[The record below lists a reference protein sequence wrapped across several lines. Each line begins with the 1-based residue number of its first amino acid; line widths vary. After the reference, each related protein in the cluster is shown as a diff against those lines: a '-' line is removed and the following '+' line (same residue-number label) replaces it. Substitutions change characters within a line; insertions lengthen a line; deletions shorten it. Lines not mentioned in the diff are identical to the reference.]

1 MEQIH
6 EECGVFGIFNR
17 DAESVD
23 TARCVY
29 YALYALQHRGQEAC
43 GIAVNDGNLISLYK
57 DLGLVHEVFDE
68 KILSGMKG
76 SIAIGHARYSTTG
89 GNNRRNIQPLG
100 VDYIKGS
107 LVIAHNGNVSNA
119 ALLRQELEQQ
129 GAVFQCTSDTE
140 VIAFLI
146 AKERLTADSVEEAVA
161 RVAPRLEGSF
171 SLLVM
176 SPKKLIALRDPKG
189 MRPLCMGHLGKSPV
203 FASESCALDSIG
215 ASFDRDVRPGELIVV
230 DENGERVMESGINPD
245 ASKCALCVFEH
256 IYFARPDSVIDG
268 KSVHEAR
275 IRAGEFLARDYPVDA
290 DIVVGV
296 PDSGIDAAIGYSRAS
311 GIPYEIGFIKNKYI
325 ARTFISPGQSSREDK
340 VRIKLNPIPDAVRG
354 KRVVLVDDS
363 IVRGT
368 TSERIVRL
376 LRDAG
381 ATEIH
386 MRISAPPFLNPC
398 YYGTDIDS
406 REMLIAC
413 HHTVEE
419 IASIIGADSL
429 GYLRVDRLGGL
440 IGCPVG
446 EGYCDA
452 CFTSDYPTEIPTDS
466 DKNRFEEKISRRRHP
481 KKHGDAEID

>member
-1 MEQIH
+1 M
-6 EECGVFGIFNR
+6 
-17 DAESVD
+17 
-23 TARCVY
+23 
-29 YALYALQHRGQEAC
+29 YALQHRGQEAC

-146 AKERLTADSVEEAVA
+146 AKERLTANSVEEAVA

-230 DENGERVMESGINPD
+230 DESGERVMESGINPD

-268 KSVHEAR
+268 QSVYQARLEAGR
-275 IRAGEFLARDYPVDA
+275 ILARSHPVQA
-290 DIVVGV
+290 DLVIGV
-296 PDSGIDAAIGYSRAS
+296 PDSGLAAAIGFAQES
-311 GIPYEIGFIKNKYI
+311 GIPYGEGLVKNRYIG
-325 ARTFISPGQSSREDK
+325 RTFIQPTQNGRESA
-340 VRIKLNPIPDAVRG
+340 VSIKLSALRRSVEG
-354 KRVVLVDDS
+354 KRVVMIDDS

-368 TSERIVRL
+368 TMRQIVDL
-376 LRDAG
+376 LKKAG
-381 ATEIH
+381 ATEVH
-386 MRISAPPFLNPC
+386 VRISAPEFLWPC
-398 YYGTDIDS
+398 YYGTDIDDRS
-406 REMLIAC
+406 QLASVKFT
-413 HHTVEE
+413 HEE
-419 IASIIGADSL
+419 LTERIGADSL
-429 GYLRVDRLGGL
+429 GFLPLAQVKEIAKDSKLNF
-440 IGCPVG
+440 CT
-446 EGYCDA
+446 A
-452 CFTSDYPTEIPTDS
+452 CFSGDYPYPVPTHA
-466 DKNRFEEKISRRRHP
+466 DKTAFE
-481 KKHGDAEID
+481 

>member
-17 DAESVD
+17 EAESVD

-146 AKERLTADSVEEAVA
+146 AKERLTANSVEEAVA

-230 DENGERVMESGINPD
+230 DESGERVMESGINPD

-268 KSVHEAR
+268 QSVYQARLEAGR
-275 IRAGEFLARDYPVDA
+275 ILARSHPVQA
-290 DIVVGV
+290 DLVIGV
-296 PDSGIDAAIGYSRAS
+296 PDSGLAAAIGFAQES
-311 GIPYEIGFIKNKYI
+311 GIPYGEGLVKNRYIG
-325 ARTFISPGQSSREDK
+325 RTFIQPTQNGRESA
-340 VRIKLNPIPDAVRG
+340 VSIKLSALRRSVEG
-354 KRVVLVDDS
+354 KRVVMIDDS

-368 TSERIVRL
+368 TMRQIVDL
-376 LRDAG
+376 LKRAG
-381 ATEIH
+381 ATEVH
-386 MRISAPPFLNPC
+386 VRISAPEFLWPC
-398 YYGTDIDS
+398 YYGTDIDDRS
-406 REMLIAC
+406 QLASVKFT
-413 HHTVEE
+413 HEE
-419 IASIIGADSL
+419 LTERIGADSL
-429 GYLRVDRLGGL
+429 GFLPLAQVKKIAKDSKLNF
-440 IGCPVG
+440 CT
-446 EGYCDA
+446 A
-452 CFTSDYPTEIPTDS
+452 CFSGDYPYPVPTHA
-466 DKNRFEEKISRRRHP
+466 DKTAFE
-481 KKHGDAEID
+481 

>member
-17 DAESVD
+17 EAESVD

-189 MRPLCMGHLGKSPV
+189 MRPLCMGHLGKSTV

-230 DENGERVMESGINPD
+230 DESGEHVMESGINPD

-268 KSVHEAR
+268 QSVYQARLEAGR
-275 IRAGEFLARDYPVDA
+275 ILARSHPVQA
-290 DIVVGV
+290 DLVIGV
-296 PDSGIDAAIGYSRAS
+296 PDSGLAAAIGFAQES
-311 GIPYEIGFIKNKYI
+311 GIPYGEGLVKNRYIG
-325 ARTFISPGQSSREDK
+325 RTFIQPTQNGRESA
-340 VRIKLNPIPDAVRG
+340 VSIKLSALRRSVEG
-354 KRVVLVDDS
+354 KRVVMIDDS

-368 TSERIVRL
+368 TMRQIVDL
-376 LRDAG
+376 LKKAG
-381 ATEIH
+381 ATEVH
-386 MRISAPPFLNPC
+386 VRISAPEFLWPC
-398 YYGTDIDS
+398 YYGTDIDDRS
-406 REMLIAC
+406 QLASVKFT
-413 HHTVEE
+413 HEE
-419 IASIIGADSL
+419 LTERIGADSL
-429 GYLRVDRLGGL
+429 GFLPLAQVKEIAKDSKLNF
-440 IGCPVG
+440 CT
-446 EGYCDA
+446 A
-452 CFTSDYPTEIPTDS
+452 CFSGDYPYPVPTHA
-466 DKNRFEEKISRRRHP
+466 DKTAFE
-481 KKHGDAEID
+481 

>member
-17 DAESVD
+17 EAESVD

-146 AKERLTADSVEEAVA
+146 AKERLTANSVEEAVA

-230 DENGERVMESGINPD
+230 DESGERVMESGINPD

-268 KSVHEAR
+268 QSVYQARLEAGR
-275 IRAGEFLARDYPVDA
+275 ILARSHPVQA
-290 DIVVGV
+290 DLVIGV
-296 PDSGIDAAIGYSRAS
+296 PDSGLAAAIGFAQES
-311 GIPYEIGFIKNKYI
+311 GIPYGEGLVKNRYIG
-325 ARTFISPGQSSREDK
+325 RTFIQPTQNGRESA
-340 VRIKLNPIPDAVRG
+340 VSIKLSALRRSVEG
-354 KRVVLVDDS
+354 KRVVMIDDS

-368 TSERIVRL
+368 TMRQIVDL
-376 LRDAG
+376 LKKAG
-381 ATEIH
+381 ATEVH
-386 MRISAPPFLNPC
+386 VCISAPEFLWPC
-398 YYGTDIDS
+398 YYGTDIDDRS
-406 REMLIAC
+406 QLASVKFT
-413 HHTVEE
+413 HEE
-419 IASIIGADSL
+419 LTERIGADSL
-429 GYLRVDRLGGL
+429 GFLPLAQVKEIAKDSKLNF
-440 IGCPVG
+440 CT
-446 EGYCDA
+446 A
-452 CFTSDYPTEIPTDS
+452 CFSGDYPYPVPTHA
-466 DKNRFEEKISRRRHP
+466 DKTAFE
-481 KKHGDAEID
+481 

>member
-17 DAESVD
+17 EAESVD

-146 AKERLTADSVEEAVA
+146 AKERLTANSVEEAVA

-230 DENGERVMESGINPD
+230 DESGERVMESGINPD

-268 KSVHEAR
+268 QSVYQARLEAGR
-275 IRAGEFLARDYPVDA
+275 ILARSHPVQA
-290 DIVVGV
+290 DLVIGV
-296 PDSGIDAAIGYSRAS
+296 PDSGLAAAIGFAQES
-311 GIPYEIGFIKNKYI
+311 GIPYGEGLVKNRYIG
-325 ARTFISPGQSSREDK
+325 RTFIQPTQNGRESA
-340 VRIKLNPIPDAVRG
+340 VSIKLSALRRSVEG
-354 KRVVLVDDS
+354 KRVVLIDDS

-368 TSERIVRL
+368 TMRQIVDL
-376 LRDAG
+376 LKKAG
-381 ATEIH
+381 ATEVH
-386 MRISAPPFLNPC
+386 VRISAPEFLWPC
-398 YYGTDIDS
+398 YYGTDIDDRS
-406 REMLIAC
+406 QLASVKFT
-413 HHTVEE
+413 HEE
-419 IASIIGADSL
+419 LTERIGADSL
-429 GYLRVDRLGGL
+429 GFLPLAQVKEIAKDSKLNF
-440 IGCPVG
+440 CT
-446 EGYCDA
+446 A
-452 CFTSDYPTEIPTDS
+452 CFSGDYPYPVPTHA
-466 DKNRFEEKISRRRHP
+466 DKTAFE
-481 KKHGDAEID
+481 

>member
-17 DAESVD
+17 EAESVD

-146 AKERLTADSVEEAVA
+146 AKERLTANSVEEAVA

-230 DENGERVMESGINPD
+230 DESGERVMESGINPD

-268 KSVHEAR
+268 QSVYRARLEAGR
-275 IRAGEFLARDYPVDA
+275 ILARSHPVQA
-290 DIVVGV
+290 DLVIGV
-296 PDSGIDAAIGYSRAS
+296 PDSGLAAAIGFAQES
-311 GIPYEIGFIKNKYI
+311 GIPYGEGLVKNRYIG
-325 ARTFISPGQSSREDK
+325 RTFIQPTQNGRESA
-340 VRIKLNPIPDAVRG
+340 VSIKLSALRRSVEG
-354 KRVVLVDDS
+354 KRVVMIDDS

-368 TSERIVRL
+368 TMRQIVDL
-376 LRDAG
+376 LKKAG
-381 ATEIH
+381 ATEVH
-386 MRISAPPFLNPC
+386 VRISAPEFLWPC
-398 YYGTDIDS
+398 YYGTDIDDRS
-406 REMLIAC
+406 QLASVKFT
-413 HHTVEE
+413 HEE
-419 IASIIGADSL
+419 LTERIGADSL
-429 GYLRVDRLGGL
+429 GFLPLAQVKEIAKDSKLNF
-440 IGCPVG
+440 CT
-446 EGYCDA
+446 A
-452 CFTSDYPTEIPTDS
+452 CFSGDYPYPVPAHA
-466 DKNRFEEKISRRRHP
+466 DKTAFE
-481 KKHGDAEID
+481 

>member
-119 ALLRQELEQQ
+119 ALLRRELEQQ

-230 DENGERVMESGINPD
+230 DESGERVMESGINPD

-268 KSVHEAR
+268 QSVYQARLEAGR
-275 IRAGEFLARDYPVDA
+275 ILARSHPVQA
-290 DIVVGV
+290 DLVIGV
-296 PDSGIDAAIGYSRAS
+296 PDSGLAAAIGFAQES
-311 GIPYEIGFIKNKYI
+311 GIPYGEGLVKNRYIG
-325 ARTFISPGQSSREDK
+325 RTFIQPTQNGRESA
-340 VRIKLNPIPDAVRG
+340 VSIKLSALRRSVEG
-354 KRVVLVDDS
+354 KRVVMIDDS

-368 TSERIVRL
+368 TMRQIVDL
-376 LRDAG
+376 LKKAG
-381 ATEIH
+381 ATEVH
-386 MRISAPPFLNPC
+386 VRISAPEFLWPC
-398 YYGTDIDS
+398 YYGTDIDDRS
-406 REMLIAC
+406 QLASVKFT
-413 HHTVEE
+413 HEE
-419 IASIIGADSL
+419 LTERIGADSL
-429 GYLRVDRLGGL
+429 GFLPLAQVKEIAKDSKLNF
-440 IGCPVG
+440 CT
-446 EGYCDA
+446 A
-452 CFTSDYPTEIPTDS
+452 CFSGDYPYPVPTHA
-466 DKNRFEEKISRRRHP
+466 DKTAFE
-481 KKHGDAEID
+481 

>member
-17 DAESVD
+17 EAESVD

-146 AKERLTADSVEEAVA
+146 AKERLTANSVEEAVA

-230 DENGERVMESGINPD
+230 DESGEHVMESGINLD

-268 KSVHEAR
+268 QSVYQARLEAGR
-275 IRAGEFLARDYPVDA
+275 ILARSHPVQA
-290 DIVVGV
+290 DLVIGV
-296 PDSGIDAAIGYSRAS
+296 PDSGLAAAIGFAQES
-311 GIPYEIGFIKNKYI
+311 GIPYGEGLVKNRYIG
-325 ARTFISPGQSSREDK
+325 RTFIQPTQNGRESA
-340 VRIKLNPIPDAVRG
+340 VSIKLSALRRSVEG
-354 KRVVLVDDS
+354 KRVVMIDDS

-368 TSERIVRL
+368 TMRQIVDL
-376 LRDAG
+376 LKKAG
-381 ATEIH
+381 ATEVH
-386 MRISAPPFLNPC
+386 VRISAPEFLWPC
-398 YYGTDIDS
+398 YYGTDIDDRS
-406 REMLIAC
+406 QLASVKFT
-413 HHTVEE
+413 HEE
-419 IASIIGADSL
+419 LTERIGADSL
-429 GYLRVDRLGGL
+429 GFLPLAQVKEIAKDSKLNF
-440 IGCPVG
+440 CT
-446 EGYCDA
+446 A
-452 CFTSDYPTEIPTDS
+452 CFSGDYPYPVPTHA
-466 DKNRFEEKISRRRHP
+466 DKTAFE
-481 KKHGDAEID
+481 

>member
-146 AKERLTADSVEEAVA
+146 AKERLTANSVEEAVA

-230 DENGERVMESGINPD
+230 DESGERVMESGINPD

-268 KSVHEAR
+268 QSVYQARLEAGR
-275 IRAGEFLARDYPVDA
+275 ILARSHPVQA
-290 DIVVGV
+290 DLVIGV
-296 PDSGIDAAIGYSRAS
+296 PDSGLAAAIGFAQES
-311 GIPYEIGFIKNKYI
+311 GIPYGEGLVKNRYIG
-325 ARTFISPGQSSREDK
+325 RTFIQPTQNGRESA
-340 VRIKLNPIPDAVRG
+340 VSIKLSALRRSVEG
-354 KRVVLVDDS
+354 KRVVMIDDS

-368 TSERIVRL
+368 TMRQIVDL
-376 LRDAG
+376 LKKAG
-381 ATEIH
+381 ATEVH
-386 MRISAPPFLNPC
+386 VRISAPEFLWPC
-398 YYGTDIDS
+398 YYGTDIDDRS
-406 REMLIAC
+406 QLASVKFT
-413 HHTVEE
+413 HEE
-419 IASIIGADSL
+419 LTERIGADSL
-429 GYLRVDRLGGL
+429 GFLPLAQVKKIAKDSKLNF
-440 IGCPVG
+440 CT
-446 EGYCDA
+446 A
-452 CFTSDYPTEIPTDS
+452 CFSGDYPYPVPTHA
-466 DKNRFEEKISRRRHP
+466 DKTAFE
-481 KKHGDAEID
+481 

>member
-17 DAESVD
+17 EAESVD

-76 SIAIGHARYSTTG
+76 SIAIGHVRYSTTG

-146 AKERLTADSVEEAVA
+146 AKERLTANSVEEAVA

-230 DENGERVMESGINPD
+230 DESGERVMESGINPD
-245 ASKCALCVFEH
+245 TSKCALCVFEH

-268 KSVHEAR
+268 QSVYQARLEAGR
-275 IRAGEFLARDYPVDA
+275 ILARSHPVQA
-290 DIVVGV
+290 DLVIGV
-296 PDSGIDAAIGYSRAS
+296 PDSGLAAAIGFAQES
-311 GIPYEIGFIKNKYI
+311 GIPYGEGLVKNRYIG
-325 ARTFISPGQSSREDK
+325 RTFIQPTQNGRESA
-340 VRIKLNPIPDAVRG
+340 VSIKLSALRRSVEG
-354 KRVVLVDDS
+354 KRVVMIDDS

-368 TSERIVRL
+368 TMRQIVDL
-376 LRDAG
+376 LKKAG
-381 ATEIH
+381 ATEVH
-386 MRISAPPFLNPC
+386 VRISAPEFLWPC
-398 YYGTDIDS
+398 YYGTDIDDRS
-406 REMLIAC
+406 QLASVKFT
-413 HHTVEE
+413 HEE
-419 IASIIGADSL
+419 LTERIGADSL
-429 GYLRVDRLGGL
+429 GFLPLAQVKEIAKDSKLNF
-440 IGCPVG
+440 CT
-446 EGYCDA
+446 A
-452 CFTSDYPTEIPTDS
+452 CFSGDYPYPVPTHA
-466 DKNRFEEKISRRRHP
+466 DKTAFE
-481 KKHGDAEID
+481 

>member
-17 DAESVD
+17 EAESVD

-146 AKERLTADSVEEAVA
+146 AKERLTANSVEEAVA

-230 DENGERVMESGINPD
+230 DESGERVMESGINPD

-268 KSVHEAR
+268 QSVYQARLEAGR
-275 IRAGEFLARDYPVDA
+275 TLARSHPVQA
-290 DIVVGV
+290 DLVIGV
-296 PDSGIDAAIGYSRAS
+296 PDSGLAAAIGFAQES
-311 GIPYEIGFIKNKYI
+311 GIPYGEGLVKNRYIG
-325 ARTFISPGQSSREDK
+325 RTFIQPTQNGRESA
-340 VRIKLNPIPDAVRG
+340 VSIKLSALRRSVEG
-354 KRVVLVDDS
+354 KRVVMIDDC

-368 TSERIVRL
+368 TMRQIVDL
-376 LRDAG
+376 LKKAG
-381 ATEIH
+381 ATEVH
-386 MRISAPPFLNPC
+386 VRISAPEFLWPC
-398 YYGTDIDS
+398 YYGTDIDDRS
-406 REMLIAC
+406 QLASVKFT
-413 HHTVEE
+413 HEE
-419 IASIIGADSL
+419 LTERIGADSL
-429 GYLRVDRLGGL
+429 GFLPLAQVKEIAKDSKLNF
-440 IGCPVG
+440 CT
-446 EGYCDA
+446 A
-452 CFTSDYPTEIPTDS
+452 CFSGDYPYPVPTHA
-466 DKNRFEEKISRRRHP
+466 DKTAFE
-481 KKHGDAEID
+481 

>member
-17 DAESVD
+17 EAESVD

-146 AKERLTADSVEEAVA
+146 AKERLTANSVEEAVA

-189 MRPLCMGHLGKSPV
+189 MRPLCMGHLGKSTV

-230 DENGERVMESGINPD
+230 DESGEHVMESGINPD

-268 KSVHEAR
+268 QSVYQARLEAGR
-275 IRAGEFLARDYPVDA
+275 ILARSHPVQA
-290 DIVVGV
+290 DLVIGV
-296 PDSGIDAAIGYSRAS
+296 PDSGLAAAIGFALES
-311 GIPYEIGFIKNKYI
+311 GIPYGEGLVKNRYIG
-325 ARTFISPGQSSREDK
+325 RTFIQPTQNGRESA
-340 VRIKLNPIPDAVRG
+340 VSIKLSALRRSVEG
-354 KRVVLVDDS
+354 KRVVMIDDS

-368 TSERIVRL
+368 TMRQIVDL
-376 LRDAG
+376 LKKAG
-381 ATEIH
+381 ATEVH
-386 MRISAPPFLNPC
+386 VRISAPEFLWPC
-398 YYGTDIDS
+398 YYGTDIDDRS
-406 REMLIAC
+406 QLASVKFT
-413 HHTVEE
+413 HEE
-419 IASIIGADSL
+419 LTERIGADSL
-429 GYLRVDRLGGL
+429 GFLPLAQVKEIAKDSKLNF
-440 IGCPVG
+440 CT
-446 EGYCDA
+446 A
-452 CFTSDYPTEIPTDS
+452 CFSGDYPYPVPTHA
-466 DKNRFEEKISRRRHP
+466 DKTAFE
-481 KKHGDAEID
+481 

>member
-17 DAESVD
+17 EAESVD

-230 DENGERVMESGINPD
+230 DENGERVMASGINPD

-268 KSVHEAR
+268 QSVYQARLEAGR
-275 IRAGEFLARDYPVDA
+275 ILARSHPVQA
-290 DIVVGV
+290 DLVIGV
-296 PDSGIDAAIGYSRAS
+296 PDSGLAAAIGFAQES
-311 GIPYEIGFIKNKYI
+311 GIPYGEGLVKNRYIG
-325 ARTFISPGQSSREDK
+325 RTFIQPTQNGRESA
-340 VRIKLNPIPDAVRG
+340 VSIKLSALRRSVEG
-354 KRVVLVDDS
+354 KRVVMIDDS

-368 TSERIVRL
+368 TMRQIVDL
-376 LRDAG
+376 LKKAG
-381 ATEIH
+381 ATEVH
-386 MRISAPPFLNPC
+386 VRISAPEFLWPC
-398 YYGTDIDS
+398 YYGTDIDDRS
-406 REMLIAC
+406 QLASVKFT
-413 HHTVEE
+413 HEE
-419 IASIIGADSL
+419 LTERIGADSL
-429 GYLRVDRLGGL
+429 GFLPLAQVKEIAKDSKLNF
-440 IGCPVG
+440 CT
-446 EGYCDA
+446 A
-452 CFTSDYPTEIPTDS
+452 CFSGDYPYPVPTHA
-466 DKNRFEEKISRRRHP
+466 DKTAFE
-481 KKHGDAEID
+481 

>member
-17 DAESVD
+17 EAESVD

-146 AKERLTADSVEEAVA
+146 AKERLTANSVEEAVA

-230 DENGERVMESGINPD
+230 DESGERVMESGINPD

-268 KSVHEAR
+268 QSVY
-275 IRAGEFLARDYPVDA
+275 LARLVAGRILARSHPVQA
-290 DIVVGV
+290 DLVIGV
-296 PDSGIDAAIGYSRAS
+296 PDSGLAAAIGFAQES
-311 GIPYEIGFIKNKYI
+311 GIPYGEGLVKNRYIG
-325 ARTFISPGQSSREDK
+325 RTFIQPTQNGRESA
-340 VRIKLNPIPDAVRG
+340 VSIKLSALRRSVEG
-354 KRVVLVDDS
+354 KRVVMIDDS

-368 TSERIVRL
+368 TMRQIVDL
-376 LRDAG
+376 LKKAG
-381 ATEIH
+381 ATEVH
-386 MRISAPPFLNPC
+386 VRISAPEFLWPC
-398 YYGTDIDS
+398 YYGTDIDDRS
-406 REMLIAC
+406 QLASVKFT
-413 HHTVEE
+413 HEE
-419 IASIIGADSL
+419 LTERIGADSL
-429 GYLRVDRLGGL
+429 GFLPLAQVKEIAKDSKLNF
-440 IGCPVG
+440 CT
-446 EGYCDA
+446 A
-452 CFTSDYPTEIPTDS
+452 CFSGDYPYPVPTHA
-466 DKNRFEEKISRRRHP
+466 DKTAFE
-481 KKHGDAEID
+481 

>member
-146 AKERLTADSVEEAVA
+146 AKERLTANSVEEAVA

-189 MRPLCMGHLGKSPV
+189 MRPLCMGHLGKSTV

-230 DENGERVMESGINPD
+230 DESGERVMESGINPD

-268 KSVHEAR
+268 QSVYQARLEAGR
-275 IRAGEFLARDYPVDA
+275 ILARSHPVQA
-290 DIVVGV
+290 DLVIGV
-296 PDSGIDAAIGYSRAS
+296 PDSGLAAAIGFAQES
-311 GIPYEIGFIKNKYI
+311 GIPYGEGLVKNRYIG
-325 ARTFISPGQSSREDK
+325 RTFIQPTQNGRESA
-340 VRIKLNPIPDAVRG
+340 VSIKLSALRRSVEG
-354 KRVVLVDDS
+354 KRVVMIDDS

-368 TSERIVRL
+368 TMRQIVDL
-376 LRDAG
+376 LKKAG
-381 ATEIH
+381 ATEVH
-386 MRISAPPFLNPC
+386 VRISAPEFLWPC
-398 YYGTDIDS
+398 YYGTDIDDRS
-406 REMLIAC
+406 QLASVKFT
-413 HHTVEE
+413 HEE
-419 IASIIGADSL
+419 LTERIGADSL
-429 GYLRVDRLGGL
+429 GFLPLAQVKEIAKDSKLNF
-440 IGCPVG
+440 CT
-446 EGYCDA
+446 A
-452 CFTSDYPTEIPTDS
+452 CFSGDYPYPVPTHA
-466 DKNRFEEKISRRRHP
+466 DKTAFE
-481 KKHGDAEID
+481 

>member
-1 MEQIH
+1 
-6 EECGVFGIFNR
+6 
-17 DAESVD
+17 
-23 TARCVY
+23 
-29 YALYALQHRGQEAC
+29 
-43 GIAVNDGNLISLYK
+43 
-57 DLGLVHEVFDE
+57 
-68 KILSGMKG
+68 MKG

-146 AKERLTADSVEEAVA
+146 AKERLTANSVEEAVA

-230 DENGERVMESGINPD
+230 DESGERVMESGINPD

-268 KSVHEAR
+268 QSVYQARLEAGR
-275 IRAGEFLARDYPVDA
+275 ILARSHPVQA
-290 DIVVGV
+290 DLVIGV
-296 PDSGIDAAIGYSRAS
+296 PDSGLAAAIGFAQES
-311 GIPYEIGFIKNKYI
+311 GIPYGEGLVKNRYIG
-325 ARTFISPGQSSREDK
+325 RTFIQPTQNGRESA
-340 VRIKLNPIPDAVRG
+340 VSIKLSALRRSVEG
-354 KRVVLVDDS
+354 KRVVMIDDS

-368 TSERIVRL
+368 TMRQIVDL
-376 LRDAG
+376 LKKAG
-381 ATEIH
+381 ATEVH
-386 MRISAPPFLNPC
+386 VRISAPEFLWPC
-398 YYGTDIDS
+398 YYGTDIDDRS
-406 REMLIAC
+406 QLASVKFT
-413 HHTVEE
+413 HEE
-419 IASIIGADSL
+419 LTERIGADSL
-429 GYLRVDRLGGL
+429 GFLPLAQVKEIAKDSKLNF
-440 IGCPVG
+440 CT
-446 EGYCDA
+446 A
-452 CFTSDYPTEIPTDS
+452 CFSGDYPYPVPTHA
-466 DKNRFEEKISRRRHP
+466 DKTAFE
-481 KKHGDAEID
+481 

>member
-17 DAESVD
+17 EAESVD

-76 SIAIGHARYSTTG
+76 SIAIGHVRYSTTG

-146 AKERLTADSVEEAVA
+146 AKERLTANSVEEAVA

-203 FASESCALDSIG
+203 FATESCALDNIG

-230 DENGERVMESGINPD
+230 DESGERVMESGINPD

-268 KSVHEAR
+268 QSVYQARLEAGR
-275 IRAGEFLARDYPVDA
+275 ILARSHPVQA
-290 DIVVGV
+290 DLVIGV
-296 PDSGIDAAIGYSRAS
+296 PDSGLAAAIGFAQES
-311 GIPYEIGFIKNKYI
+311 GIPYGEGLVKNRYIG
-325 ARTFISPGQSSREDK
+325 RTFIQPTQNGRESA
-340 VRIKLNPIPDAVRG
+340 VSIKLSALRRSVEG
-354 KRVVLVDDS
+354 KRVVMIDDS

-368 TSERIVRL
+368 TMRQIVDL
-376 LRDAG
+376 LKKAG
-381 ATEIH
+381 ATEVH
-386 MRISAPPFLNPC
+386 VRISAPEFLWPC
-398 YYGTDIDS
+398 YYGTDIDDRS
-406 REMLIAC
+406 QLASVKFT
-413 HHTVEE
+413 HEE
-419 IASIIGADSL
+419 LTERIGADSL
-429 GYLRVDRLGGL
+429 GFLPLAQVKEIAKDSKLNF
-440 IGCPVG
+440 CT
-446 EGYCDA
+446 A
-452 CFTSDYPTEIPTDS
+452 CFSGDYPYPVPTHA
-466 DKNRFEEKISRRRHP
+466 DKTAFE
-481 KKHGDAEID
+481 

>member
-17 DAESVD
+17 EAEFVD

-146 AKERLTADSVEEAVA
+146 AKERLTANSVEEAVA

-230 DENGERVMESGINPD
+230 DESGERVMESGINPD

-268 KSVHEAR
+268 QSVYQARLEAGR
-275 IRAGEFLARDYPVDA
+275 ILARSHPVQA
-290 DIVVGV
+290 DLVIGV
-296 PDSGIDAAIGYSRAS
+296 PDSGLAAAIGFAQES
-311 GIPYEIGFIKNKYI
+311 GIPYGEGLVKNRYIG
-325 ARTFISPGQSSREDK
+325 RTFIQPTQNGRESA
-340 VRIKLNPIPDAVRG
+340 VSIKLSALRRSVEG
-354 KRVVLVDDS
+354 KRVVMIDDS

-368 TSERIVRL
+368 TMRQIVDL
-376 LRDAG
+376 LKKAG
-381 ATEIH
+381 ATEVH
-386 MRISAPPFLNPC
+386 VRVSAPEFLWPC
-398 YYGTDIDS
+398 YYGTDIDDRS
-406 REMLIAC
+406 QLASVKFT
-413 HHTVEE
+413 HEE
-419 IASIIGADSL
+419 LTERIGADSL
-429 GYLRVDRLGGL
+429 GFLPLAQVKEIAKDSKLNF
-440 IGCPVG
+440 CT
-446 EGYCDA
+446 A
-452 CFTSDYPTEIPTDS
+452 CFSGDYPYPVPTHA
-466 DKNRFEEKISRRRHP
+466 DKTAFE
-481 KKHGDAEID
+481 

>member
-1 MEQIH
+1 M
-6 EECGVFGIFNR
+6 
-17 DAESVD
+17 
-23 TARCVY
+23 
-29 YALYALQHRGQEAC
+29 QHRGQEAC
-43 GIAVNDGNLISLYK
+43 GFAVNDGNLISLYK

-146 AKERLTADSVEEAVA
+146 AKERLTANSVEEAVA

-230 DENGERVMESGINPD
+230 DESGERVMESGINPD

-268 KSVHEAR
+268 QSVYQARLEAGR
-275 IRAGEFLARDYPVDA
+275 ILARSHPVQA
-290 DIVVGV
+290 DLVIGV
-296 PDSGIDAAIGYSRAS
+296 PDSGLAAAIGFAQES
-311 GIPYEIGFIKNKYI
+311 GIPYGEGLVKNRYIG
-325 ARTFISPGQSSREDK
+325 RTFIQPTQNGRESA
-340 VRIKLNPIPDAVRG
+340 VSIKLSALRRSVEG
-354 KRVVLVDDS
+354 KRVVMIDDS

-368 TSERIVRL
+368 TMRQIVDL
-376 LRDAG
+376 LKKAG
-381 ATEIH
+381 ATEVH
-386 MRISAPPFLNPC
+386 VRISAPEFLWPC
-398 YYGTDIDS
+398 YYGTDIDDRS
-406 REMLIAC
+406 QLASVKFT
-413 HHTVEE
+413 HEE
-419 IASIIGADSL
+419 LTERIGADSL
-429 GYLRVDRLGGL
+429 GFLPLAQVKEIAKDSKLNF
-440 IGCPVG
+440 CT
-446 EGYCDA
+446 A
-452 CFTSDYPTEIPTDS
+452 CFSGDYPYPVPTHA
-466 DKNRFEEKISRRRHP
+466 DKTAFE
-481 KKHGDAEID
+481 

>member
-146 AKERLTADSVEEAVA
+146 AKERLTANSVEEAVA

-230 DENGERVMESGINPD
+230 DESGERVMESGINPD

-268 KSVHEAR
+268 QSVYQARLEAGR
-275 IRAGEFLARDYPVDA
+275 ILARSHPVQA
-290 DIVVGV
+290 DLVIGV
-296 PDSGIDAAIGYSRAS
+296 PDSGLAAAIGFAQES
-311 GIPYEIGFIKNKYI
+311 GIPYGEGLVKNRYIG
-325 ARTFISPGQSSREDK
+325 RTFIQPTQNGRESA
-340 VRIKLNPIPDAVRG
+340 VSIKLSALRRSVEG
-354 KRVVLVDDS
+354 KRVVMIDDS

-368 TSERIVRL
+368 TMRQIVDL
-376 LRDAG
+376 LKKAG
-381 ATEIH
+381 ATEVH
-386 MRISAPPFLNPC
+386 VRISAPEFLWPC
-398 YYGTDIDS
+398 YYGTDIDDRS
-406 REMLIAC
+406 QLASVKFT
-413 HHTVEE
+413 HEE
-419 IASIIGADSL
+419 LTERIGADSL
-429 GYLRVDRLGGL
+429 GFLPLAQVKEIAKDSKLNF
-440 IGCPVG
+440 CA
-446 EGYCDA
+446 A
-452 CFTSDYPTEIPTDS
+452 CFSGDYPYPVPTHA
-466 DKNRFEEKISRRRHP
+466 DKTAFE
-481 KKHGDAEID
+481 

>member
-17 DAESVD
+17 EAESVD

-146 AKERLTADSVEEAVA
+146 AKERLTANSVEEAVA
-161 RVAPRLEGSF
+161 RVAPWLEGSF

-230 DENGERVMESGINPD
+230 DESGERVMESGINPD

-268 KSVHEAR
+268 QSVYQARLEAGR
-275 IRAGEFLARDYPVDA
+275 ILARSHPVQA
-290 DIVVGV
+290 DLVIGV
-296 PDSGIDAAIGYSRAS
+296 PDSGLAAAIGFAQES
-311 GIPYEIGFIKNKYI
+311 GIPYGEGLVKNRYIG
-325 ARTFISPGQSSREDK
+325 RTFIQPTQNGRESA
-340 VRIKLNPIPDAVRG
+340 VSIKLSALRRSVEG
-354 KRVVLVDDS
+354 KRVVMIDDS

-368 TSERIVRL
+368 TMRQIVDL
-376 LRDAG
+376 LKKAG
-381 ATEIH
+381 ATEVH
-386 MRISAPPFLNPC
+386 VRISAPEFLWPC
-398 YYGTDIDS
+398 YYGTDIDDRS
-406 REMLIAC
+406 QLASVKFT
-413 HHTVEE
+413 HEE
-419 IASIIGADSL
+419 LTERIGADSL
-429 GYLRVDRLGGL
+429 GFLPLAQVKEIAKDSKLNF
-440 IGCPVG
+440 CT
-446 EGYCDA
+446 A
-452 CFTSDYPTEIPTDS
+452 CFSGDYPYPVPTHA
-466 DKNRFEEKISRRRHP
+466 DKTAFE
-481 KKHGDAEID
+481 

>member
-17 DAESVD
+17 EVESVD

-146 AKERLTADSVEEAVA
+146 AKERLTANSVEEAVA

-230 DENGERVMESGINPD
+230 DESGERVMESGINPD

-268 KSVHEAR
+268 QSVYQARLEAGR
-275 IRAGEFLARDYPVDA
+275 ILARSHPVQA
-290 DIVVGV
+290 DLVIGV
-296 PDSGIDAAIGYSRAS
+296 PDSGLAAAIGFAQES
-311 GIPYEIGFIKNKYI
+311 GIPYGEGLVKNRYIG
-325 ARTFISPGQSSREDK
+325 RTFIQPTQNERESA
-340 VRIKLNPIPDAVRG
+340 VSIKLSALRRSVEG
-354 KRVVLVDDS
+354 KRVVMIDDS

-368 TSERIVRL
+368 TMRQIVDL
-376 LRDAG
+376 LKKAG
-381 ATEIH
+381 ATEVH
-386 MRISAPPFLNPC
+386 VRISAPEFLWPC
-398 YYGTDIDS
+398 YYGTDIDDRS
-406 REMLIAC
+406 QLASVKFT
-413 HHTVEE
+413 HEE
-419 IASIIGADSL
+419 LTERIGADSL
-429 GYLRVDRLGGL
+429 GFLPLAQVKEIAKDSKLNF
-440 IGCPVG
+440 CT
-446 EGYCDA
+446 A
-452 CFTSDYPTEIPTDS
+452 CFSGDYPYPVPTHA
-466 DKNRFEEKISRRRHP
+466 DKTAFE
-481 KKHGDAEID
+481 

>member
-17 DAESVD
+17 EAESVD

-146 AKERLTADSVEEAVA
+146 AKERLTANSVEEAVA
-161 RVAPRLEGSF
+161 RVVPRLEGSF

-230 DENGERVMESGINPD
+230 DESGERVVESGINPD

-268 KSVHEAR
+268 QSVYQARLEAGR
-275 IRAGEFLARDYPVDA
+275 ILARSHPVQA
-290 DIVVGV
+290 DLVIGV
-296 PDSGIDAAIGYSRAS
+296 PDSGLAAAIGFAQES
-311 GIPYEIGFIKNKYI
+311 GIPYGEGLVKNRYIG
-325 ARTFISPGQSSREDK
+325 RTFIQPTQNGRESA
-340 VRIKLNPIPDAVRG
+340 VSIKLSALRRSVEG
-354 KRVVLVDDS
+354 KRVVMIDDS

-368 TSERIVRL
+368 TMRQIVDL
-376 LRDAG
+376 LKKAG
-381 ATEIH
+381 ATEVH
-386 MRISAPPFLNPC
+386 VRISAPEFLWPC
-398 YYGTDIDS
+398 YYGTDIDDRS
-406 REMLIAC
+406 QLASVKFT
-413 HHTVEE
+413 HEE
-419 IASIIGADSL
+419 LTERIGADSL
-429 GYLRVDRLGGL
+429 GFLPLAQVKEIAKDSKLNF
-440 IGCPVG
+440 CT
-446 EGYCDA
+446 A
-452 CFTSDYPTEIPTDS
+452 CFSGDYPYPVPTHA
-466 DKNRFEEKISRRRHP
+466 DKTAFE
-481 KKHGDAEID
+481 

>member
-17 DAESVD
+17 EDESVD

-146 AKERLTADSVEEAVA
+146 AKERLTANSVEEAVA

-230 DENGERVMESGINPD
+230 DESGERVMESGINPD

-268 KSVHEAR
+268 QSVYQARLEAGR
-275 IRAGEFLARDYPVDA
+275 ILARSHPVQA
-290 DIVVGV
+290 DLVIGV
-296 PDSGIDAAIGYSRAS
+296 PDSGLAAAIGFAQES
-311 GIPYEIGFIKNKYI
+311 GIPYGEGLVKNRYIG
-325 ARTFISPGQSSREDK
+325 RTFIQPTQNGRESA
-340 VRIKLNPIPDAVRG
+340 VSIKLSALRRSVEG
-354 KRVVLVDDS
+354 KRVVMIDDS

-368 TSERIVRL
+368 TMRQIVDL
-376 LRDAG
+376 LKKAG
-381 ATEIH
+381 ATEVH
-386 MRISAPPFLNPC
+386 VRISAPEFLWPC
-398 YYGTDIDS
+398 YYGTDIDDRS
-406 REMLIAC
+406 QLASVKFT
-413 HHTVEE
+413 HEE
-419 IASIIGADSL
+419 LTERIGADSL
-429 GYLRVDRLGGL
+429 GFLPLAQVKEIAKDSKLNF
-440 IGCPVG
+440 CT
-446 EGYCDA
+446 A
-452 CFTSDYPTEIPTDS
+452 CFSGDYPYPVPTHA
-466 DKNRFEEKISRRRHP
+466 DKTAFE
-481 KKHGDAEID
+481 

>member
-17 DAESVD
+17 EAESVD

-146 AKERLTADSVEEAVA
+146 AKERLTANSVEEAVA

-230 DENGERVMESGINPD
+230 DESGERVMESGINPD

-268 KSVHEAR
+268 QSVYQARLEAGR
-275 IRAGEFLARDYPVDA
+275 ILARSHPVQA
-290 DIVVGV
+290 DLVIGV
-296 PDSGIDAAIGYSRAS
+296 PDSGLAAAIGFAQES
-311 GIPYEIGFIKNKYI
+311 GIPYGEGLVKNRYIG
-325 ARTFISPGQSSREDK
+325 RTFIQPTQNGRESA
-340 VRIKLNPIPDAVRG
+340 VSIKLSALRRSVEG
-354 KRVVLVDDS
+354 KRVVMIDDS

-368 TSERIVRL
+368 TSRQIISL

-381 ATEIH
+381 ATEVH
-386 MRISAPPFLNPC
+386 FRVSSPTFISPC
-398 YYGTDIDS
+398 YFGTDIPDK
-406 REMLIAC
+406 ENLIAC
-413 HHTVEE
+413 HHSVEE
-419 IASIIGADSL
+419 IRQMTGADSL
-429 GYLRVDRLGGL
+429 GFLSTQALDHLAPQAACGFCKG
-440 IGCPVG
+440 
-446 EGYCDA
+446 
-452 CFTSDYPTEIPTDS
+452 CFTERYPVETPQ
-466 DKNRFEEKISRRRHP
+466 
-481 KKHGDAEID
+481 A

>member
-17 DAESVD
+17 EAESVD

-146 AKERLTADSVEEAVA
+146 AKERLTANSVEEAVA
-161 RVAPRLEGSF
+161 RVAHRLEGSF

-230 DENGERVMESGINPD
+230 DESGERVMESGINPD

-268 KSVHEAR
+268 QSVYQARLEAGR
-275 IRAGEFLARDYPVDA
+275 ILARSHPVQA
-290 DIVVGV
+290 DLVIGV
-296 PDSGIDAAIGYSRAS
+296 PDSGLAAAIGFAQES
-311 GIPYEIGFIKNKYI
+311 GIPYGEGLVKNRYIG
-325 ARTFISPGQSSREDK
+325 RTFIQPTQNGRESA
-340 VRIKLNPIPDAVRG
+340 VSIKLSALRRSVEG
-354 KRVVLVDDS
+354 KRVVMIDDS

-368 TSERIVRL
+368 TMRQIVDL
-376 LRDAG
+376 LKKAG
-381 ATEIH
+381 ATEVH
-386 MRISAPPFLNPC
+386 VRISAPEFLWPC
-398 YYGTDIDS
+398 YYGTDIDDRS
-406 REMLIAC
+406 QLASVKFT
-413 HHTVEE
+413 HEE
-419 IASIIGADSL
+419 LTERIGADSL
-429 GYLRVDRLGGL
+429 GFLPLAQVKEIAKDSKLNF
-440 IGCPVG
+440 CT
-446 EGYCDA
+446 A
-452 CFTSDYPTEIPTDS
+452 CFSGDYPYPVPTHA
-466 DKNRFEEKISRRRHP
+466 DKTAFE
-481 KKHGDAEID
+481 

>member
-17 DAESVD
+17 EAESVD

-146 AKERLTADSVEEAVA
+146 AKERLTANSVEEAVA

-230 DENGERVMESGINPD
+230 DESGERVMESGINPD

-268 KSVHEAR
+268 QSVYQARLEAGR
-275 IRAGEFLARDYPVDA
+275 ILARSHPVQA
-290 DIVVGV
+290 DLVIGV
-296 PDSGIDAAIGYSRAS
+296 PDSGLAAAIGFAQES
-311 GIPYEIGFIKNKYI
+311 GIPYGEGLVKNRYIG
-325 ARTFISPGQSSREDK
+325 RTFIQPTQNGRESA
-340 VRIKLNPIPDAVRG
+340 VSIKLSALRRSVEG
-354 KRVVLVDDS
+354 KRVVMIDDS

-368 TSERIVRL
+368 TMRQIVDL
-376 LRDAG
+376 LKKAG
-381 ATEIH
+381 AMEVH
-386 MRISAPPFLNPC
+386 VRISAPEFLWPC
-398 YYGTDIDS
+398 YYGTDIDDRS
-406 REMLIAC
+406 QLASVKFT
-413 HHTVEE
+413 HEE
-419 IASIIGADSL
+419 LTERIGADSL
-429 GYLRVDRLGGL
+429 GFLPLAQVKEIAKDSKLNF
-440 IGCPVG
+440 CT
-446 EGYCDA
+446 A
-452 CFTSDYPTEIPTDS
+452 CFSGDYPYPVPTHA
-466 DKNRFEEKISRRRHP
+466 DKTAFE
-481 KKHGDAEID
+481 

>member
-17 DAESVD
+17 EAESVD

-146 AKERLTADSVEEAVA
+146 AKERLTANSVEEAVA

-230 DENGERVMESGINPD
+230 DESGERVMESGINPD

-268 KSVHEAR
+268 QSVYQARLEAGR
-275 IRAGEFLARDYPVDA
+275 ILARSHPVQA
-290 DIVVGV
+290 DLVIGV
-296 PDSGIDAAIGYSRAS
+296 PDSGLAAAIGFAQES
-311 GIPYEIGFIKNKYI
+311 GIPYGEGLVKNRYIG
-325 ARTFISPGQSSREDK
+325 RTFIQPTQNGRESA
-340 VRIKLNPIPDAVRG
+340 VSIKLSALRRSVEG
-354 KRVVLVDDS
+354 KRVVMIDDS

-368 TSERIVRL
+368 TMRQIVDL
-376 LRDAG
+376 LKKAG
-381 ATEIH
+381 ATEVH
-386 MRISAPPFLNPC
+386 VRISAPEFLWPC
-398 YYGTDIDS
+398 YYGTDIDDRS
-406 REMLIAC
+406 QLASVKFT
-413 HHTVEE
+413 HEE
-419 IASIIGADSL
+419 LTERIGADSL
-429 GYLRVDRLGGL
+429 GFLTLAQVKEIAKDSKLNF
-440 IGCPVG
+440 CT
-446 EGYCDA
+446 A
-452 CFTSDYPTEIPTDS
+452 CFSGDYPYPVPTHA
-466 DKNRFEEKISRRRHP
+466 DKTAFE
-481 KKHGDAEID
+481 

>member
-17 DAESVD
+17 EAESVD

-100 VDYIKGS
+100 ADYIKGS

-146 AKERLTADSVEEAVA
+146 AKERLTANSVEEAVA

-230 DENGERVMESGINPD
+230 DESGERVMESGINPD

-268 KSVHEAR
+268 QSVYQARLEAGR
-275 IRAGEFLARDYPVDA
+275 ILARSHPVQA
-290 DIVVGV
+290 DLVIGV
-296 PDSGIDAAIGYSRAS
+296 PDSGLAAAIGFAQES
-311 GIPYEIGFIKNKYI
+311 GIPYGEGLVKNRYIG
-325 ARTFISPGQSSREDK
+325 RTFIQPTQNGRESA
-340 VRIKLNPIPDAVRG
+340 VSIKLSALRRSVEG
-354 KRVVLVDDS
+354 KRVVMIDDS

-368 TSERIVRL
+368 TMRQIVDL
-376 LRDAG
+376 LKKAG
-381 ATEIH
+381 ATEVH
-386 MRISAPPFLNPC
+386 VRISAPEFLWPC
-398 YYGTDIDS
+398 YYGTDIDDRS
-406 REMLIAC
+406 QLASVKFT
-413 HHTVEE
+413 HEE
-419 IASIIGADSL
+419 LTERIGADSL
-429 GYLRVDRLGGL
+429 GFLPLAQVKEIAKDSKLNF
-440 IGCPVG
+440 CT
-446 EGYCDA
+446 A
-452 CFTSDYPTEIPTDS
+452 CFSGDYPYPVPTHA
-466 DKNRFEEKISRRRHP
+466 DKTAFE
-481 KKHGDAEID
+481 

>member
-6 EECGVFGIFNR
+6 EERGVFGIFNR
-17 DAESVD
+17 EAESVD

-57 DLGLVHEVFDE
+57 NLGLVHEVFDE

-119 ALLRQELEQQ
+119 ALLRQELELEQQ

-146 AKERLTADSVEEAVA
+146 AKERLTANSVEEAVA

-230 DENGERVMESGINPD
+230 DESGERVMESGINPD

-268 KSVHEAR
+268 QSVYQARLEAGR
-275 IRAGEFLARDYPVDA
+275 ILARSHPVQA
-290 DIVVGV
+290 DLVIGV
-296 PDSGIDAAIGYSRAS
+296 PDSGLVAAIGFAQES
-311 GIPYEIGFIKNKYI
+311 GIPYGEGLVKNRYIG
-325 ARTFISPGQSSREDK
+325 RTFIQPTQNGRESA
-340 VRIKLNPIPDAVRG
+340 VSIKLSALRRSVEG
-354 KRVVLVDDS
+354 KRVVMIDDS

-368 TSERIVRL
+368 TMRQIVDL
-376 LRDAG
+376 LKKAG
-381 ATEIH
+381 ATEVH
-386 MRISAPPFLNPC
+386 VRISAPEFLWPC
-398 YYGTDIDS
+398 YYGTDIDDRS
-406 REMLIAC
+406 QLASVKFT
-413 HHTVEE
+413 HEE
-419 IASIIGADSL
+419 LTERIGADSL
-429 GYLRVDRLGGL
+429 GFLPLAQVKEIAKDSKLNF
-440 IGCPVG
+440 CT
-446 EGYCDA
+446 A
-452 CFTSDYPTEIPTDS
+452 CFSGDYPYPVPTHA
-466 DKNRFEEKISRRRHP
+466 DKTAFE
-481 KKHGDAEID
+481 

>member
-17 DAESVD
+17 EAESVD

-29 YALYALQHRGQEAC
+29 YALYALQHRGQEDC

-146 AKERLTADSVEEAVA
+146 AKERLTANSVEEAVA

-230 DENGERVMESGINPD
+230 DESGERVMESGINPD

-268 KSVHEAR
+268 QSVYQARLEAGR
-275 IRAGEFLARDYPVDA
+275 ILARSHPVQA
-290 DIVVGV
+290 DLVIGV
-296 PDSGIDAAIGYSRAS
+296 PDSGLAAAIGFAQES
-311 GIPYEIGFIKNKYI
+311 GIPYGEGLVKNRYIG
-325 ARTFISPGQSSREDK
+325 RTFIQPTQNGRESA
-340 VRIKLNPIPDAVRG
+340 VSIKLSALRRSVEG
-354 KRVVLVDDS
+354 KRVVMIDDS

-368 TSERIVRL
+368 TMRQIVDL
-376 LRDAG
+376 LKKAG
-381 ATEIH
+381 ATEVH
-386 MRISAPPFLNPC
+386 VRISAPEFLWPC
-398 YYGTDIDS
+398 YYGTDIDDRS
-406 REMLIAC
+406 QLASVKFT
-413 HHTVEE
+413 HEE
-419 IASIIGADSL
+419 LTERIGADSL
-429 GYLRVDRLGGL
+429 GFLPLAQVKEIAKDSKLNF
-440 IGCPVG
+440 CT
-446 EGYCDA
+446 A
-452 CFTSDYPTEIPTDS
+452 CFSGDYPYPVPTHA
-466 DKNRFEEKISRRRHP
+466 DKTAFE
-481 KKHGDAEID
+481 

>member
-17 DAESVD
+17 EVESVD

-76 SIAIGHARYSTTG
+76 SIAIGHVRYSTTG

-146 AKERLTADSVEEAVA
+146 AKERLTANSVEEAVA

-230 DENGERVMESGINPD
+230 DESGERVMESGINPD

-268 KSVHEAR
+268 QSVYQARLEAGR
-275 IRAGEFLARDYPVDA
+275 ILARSHPVQA
-290 DIVVGV
+290 DLVIGV
-296 PDSGIDAAIGYSRAS
+296 PDSGLAAAIGFAQES
-311 GIPYEIGFIKNKYI
+311 GIPYGEGLVKNRYIG
-325 ARTFISPGQSSREDK
+325 RTFIQPTQNGRESA
-340 VRIKLNPIPDAVRG
+340 VSIKLSALRRSVEG
-354 KRVVLVDDS
+354 KRVVMIDDS

-368 TSERIVRL
+368 TMRQIVDL
-376 LRDAG
+376 LKKAG
-381 ATEIH
+381 ATEVH
-386 MRISAPPFLNPC
+386 VRISAPEFLWPC
-398 YYGTDIDS
+398 YYGTDIDDRS
-406 REMLIAC
+406 QLASVKFT
-413 HHTVEE
+413 HEE
-419 IASIIGADSL
+419 LTERIGADSL
-429 GYLRVDRLGGL
+429 GFLPLAQVKEIAKDSKLNF
-440 IGCPVG
+440 CT
-446 EGYCDA
+446 A
-452 CFTSDYPTEIPTDS
+452 CFSGDYPYPVPTHA
-466 DKNRFEEKISRRRHP
+466 DKTAFE
-481 KKHGDAEID
+481 

>member
-17 DAESVD
+17 EAESVD

-146 AKERLTADSVEEAVA
+146 AKERLTANSVEEAVA

-189 MRPLCMGHLGKSPV
+189 MRPLCMGHLGKSTV

-230 DENGERVMESGINPD
+230 DESGERVMESGINPD

-268 KSVHEAR
+268 QSVYQARLEAGR
-275 IRAGEFLARDYPVDA
+275 ILARSHPVQA
-290 DIVVGV
+290 DLVIGV
-296 PDSGIDAAIGYSRAS
+296 PDSGLAAAIGFAQES
-311 GIPYEIGFIKNKYI
+311 GIPYGEGLVKNRYIG
-325 ARTFISPGQSSREDK
+325 RTFIQPTQNGRESA
-340 VRIKLNPIPDAVRG
+340 VSIKLSALRRSVEG
-354 KRVVLVDDS
+354 KRVVMIDDS

-368 TSERIVRL
+368 TMRQIVDL
-376 LRDAG
+376 LKKAG
-381 ATEIH
+381 ATEVH
-386 MRISAPPFLNPC
+386 VRISAPEFLWPC
-398 YYGTDIDS
+398 YYGTDIDDRS
-406 REMLIAC
+406 QLASVKFT
-413 HHTVEE
+413 HEE
-419 IASIIGADSL
+419 LTERIGADSL
-429 GYLRVDRLGGL
+429 GFLPLAQVKKIAKDSKLNF
-440 IGCPVG
+440 CT
-446 EGYCDA
+446 A
-452 CFTSDYPTEIPTDS
+452 CFSGDYPYPVPTHA
-466 DKNRFEEKISRRRHP
+466 DKTAFE
-481 KKHGDAEID
+481 

>member
-17 DAESVD
+17 EAESVD

-146 AKERLTADSVEEAVA
+146 AKERLTANSVEEAVA

-230 DENGERVMESGINPD
+230 DESGERVMESDINPD

-268 KSVHEAR
+268 QSVYQARLEAGR
-275 IRAGEFLARDYPVDA
+275 ILARSHPVQA
-290 DIVVGV
+290 DLVIGV
-296 PDSGIDAAIGYSRAS
+296 PDSGLAAAIGFAQES
-311 GIPYEIGFIKNKYI
+311 GIPYGEGLVKNRYIG
-325 ARTFISPGQSSREDK
+325 RTFIQPTQNGRESA
-340 VRIKLNPIPDAVRG
+340 VSIKLSALRRSVEG
-354 KRVVLVDDS
+354 KRVVMIDDS

-368 TSERIVRL
+368 TMRQIVDL
-376 LRDAG
+376 LKKAG
-381 ATEIH
+381 ATEVH
-386 MRISAPPFLNPC
+386 VRISAPEFLWPC
-398 YYGTDIDS
+398 YYGTDIDDRS
-406 REMLIAC
+406 QLASVKFT
-413 HHTVEE
+413 HEE
-419 IASIIGADSL
+419 LTERIGADSL
-429 GYLRVDRLGGL
+429 GFLPLAQVKEIAKDSKLNF
-440 IGCPVG
+440 CT
-446 EGYCDA
+446 A
-452 CFTSDYPTEIPTDS
+452 CFSGDYPYPVPTHA
-466 DKNRFEEKISRRRHP
+466 DKTAFE
-481 KKHGDAEID
+481 

>member
-17 DAESVD
+17 EAESVD

-146 AKERLTADSVEEAVA
+146 AKERLTANSVEEAVA

-230 DENGERVMESGINPD
+230 DESGERVMESGINPD

-268 KSVHEAR
+268 QSVYQARLEAGR
-275 IRAGEFLARDYPVDA
+275 ILARSHPVQA
-290 DIVVGV
+290 DLVIGV
-296 PDSGIDAAIGYSRAS
+296 PDSGLAAAIGFAQES
-311 GIPYEIGFIKNKYI
+311 GISYGEGLVKNRYIG
-325 ARTFISPGQSSREDK
+325 RTFIQPTQNGRESA
-340 VRIKLNPIPDAVRG
+340 VSIKLSALRRSVEG
-354 KRVVLVDDS
+354 KRVVMIDDS

-368 TSERIVRL
+368 TMRQIVDL
-376 LRDAG
+376 LKKAG
-381 ATEIH
+381 ATEVH
-386 MRISAPPFLNPC
+386 VRISAPEFLWPC
-398 YYGTDIDS
+398 YYGTDIDDRS
-406 REMLIAC
+406 QLASVKFT
-413 HHTVEE
+413 HEE
-419 IASIIGADSL
+419 LTERIGADSL
-429 GYLRVDRLGGL
+429 GFLPLAQVKEIAKDSKLNF
-440 IGCPVG
+440 CT
-446 EGYCDA
+446 A
-452 CFTSDYPTEIPTDS
+452 CFSGDYPYPVPTHA
-466 DKNRFEEKISRRRHP
+466 DKTAFE
-481 KKHGDAEID
+481 